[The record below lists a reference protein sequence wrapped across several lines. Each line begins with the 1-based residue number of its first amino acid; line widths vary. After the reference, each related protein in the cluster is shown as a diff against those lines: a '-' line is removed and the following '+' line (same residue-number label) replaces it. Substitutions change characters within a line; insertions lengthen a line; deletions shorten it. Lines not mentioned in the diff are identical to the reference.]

1 MKTLESLEHILEKI
15 TCMRRGQNYE
25 GLKNISLHIQNMEY
39 EKYNFII
46 LRLKKQIEIVKKY
59 NPPVRPAMDP
69 MVSSYLGLYS
79 GLDFPEEYGLLM
91 GYPKCCIESFKSAR
105 FAIDNNHLK
114 EVEEIKENILNGAN
128 LNNNLGE
135 NNNYAIVL
143 TSGFIPCSLKCR
155 ESWSKGLIALVSFKE
170 YKNIVKLE
178 RELLNE
184 LPHYHGGYNEYF
196 EKIFLK
202 K

>member
-1 MKTLESLEHILEKI
+1 MKTHESLEHILEKI
-15 TCMRRGQNYE
+15 TCMRRGQKYE
-25 GLKNISLHIQNMEY
+25 GLENISLHIQNMEH

-46 LRLKKQIEIVKKY
+46 LRLKKQIGIVKKY
-59 NPPVRPAMDP
+59 SPPVRPAMDP
-69 MVSSYLGLYS
+69 MVSSYLGVYS

-114 EVEEIKENILNGAN
+114 EVEEIKENM
-128 LNNNLGE
+128 NNNLR

-155 ESWSKGLIALVSFKE
+155 ESWNRGLIALVSLKE

-178 RELLNE
+178 RELFNE